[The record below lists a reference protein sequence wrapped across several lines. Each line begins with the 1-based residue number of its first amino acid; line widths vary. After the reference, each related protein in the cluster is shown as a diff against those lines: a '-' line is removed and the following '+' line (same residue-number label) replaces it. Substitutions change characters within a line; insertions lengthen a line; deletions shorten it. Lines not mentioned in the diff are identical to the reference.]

1 MELRN
6 LRYFIEIVERGSMKR
21 AAESLFV
28 AQPALSQQMAKLED
42 ELGVK
47 LLTRSVRGVQPTEAG
62 RELLQRAKVI
72 LEQVEETTQVIRRG
86 ANVPQGSVVLG
97 MPSSISAV
105 LSVPLIVRMQEA
117 LPNVSLRVVEG
128 TSGYVLDWL
137 RAGQLEVCILHGVQR
152 DAGVHA
158 EPLFNEELY
167 LITSSSER
175 RRRSVRFAELARMP
189 LILPGRHHGLRD
201 MLDRIA
207 QEHDVVL
214 APRVE
219 IDAFTQMKS
228 LARLGVG
235 ATILS
240 YAAVAEEVARGELRA
255 TPIVSPRVERRM
267 YLAQTRGRPT
277 SNAVRATIE
286 LLRTCVQEMHG
297 EFWDVATA
305 GE

>member
-1 MELRN
+1 M
-6 LRYFIEIVERGSMKR
+6 
-21 AAESLFV
+21 
-28 AQPALSQQMAKLED
+28 
-42 ELGVK
+42 
-47 LLTRSVRGVQPTEAG
+47 
-62 RELLQRAKVI
+62 
-72 LEQVEETTQVIRRG
+72 
-86 ANVPQGSVVLG
+86 
-97 MPSSISAV
+97 
-105 LSVPLIVRMQEA
+105 
-117 LPNVSLRVVEG
+117 
-128 TSGYVLDWL
+128 
-137 RAGQLEVCILHGVQR
+137 
-152 DAGVHA
+152 
-158 EPLFNEELY
+158 
-167 LITSSSER
+167 
-175 RRRSVRFAELARMP
+175 
-189 LILPGRHHGLRD
+189 
-201 MLDRIA
+201 
-207 QEHDVVL
+207 VL